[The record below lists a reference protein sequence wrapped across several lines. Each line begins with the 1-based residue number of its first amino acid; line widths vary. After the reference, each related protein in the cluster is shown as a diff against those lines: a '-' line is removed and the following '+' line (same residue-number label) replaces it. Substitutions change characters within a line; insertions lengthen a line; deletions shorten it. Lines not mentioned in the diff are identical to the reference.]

1 MSHIDTIT
9 EEVKPSSLLSVE
21 KKEEIN
27 LEDIISFFNTKSDE
41 YSVSLKAGRVYQTNK
56 KLNLINTLF
65 KMLQEEVEKIDSK
78 NNNDLDKS
86 FFNLNKKILSSN
98 LYNIKEILKTYDID
112 EKRLSYFLLGTL
124 IQYIYESRS

>member
-27 LEDIISFFNTKSDE
+27 LEDIIFFFNTNSDE

-78 NNNDLDKS
+78 NNKDLDKS
-86 FFNLNKKILSSN
+86 FFNLNKKIPINSSHFQFLRMIGAFWQLVL
-98 LYNIKEILKTYDID
+98 LYY
-112 EKRLSYFLLGTL
+112 
-124 IQYIYESRS
+124 

>member
-27 LEDIISFFNTKSDE
+27 LEDIISFFNTNSDE

-78 NNNDLDKS
+78 NNKDLDKS

>member
-1 MSHIDTIT
+1 
-9 EEVKPSSLLSVE
+9 
-21 KKEEIN
+21 
-27 LEDIISFFNTKSDE
+27 
-41 YSVSLKAGRVYQTNK
+41 
-56 KLNLINTLF
+56 
-65 KMLQEEVEKIDSK
+65 MLQEEVEKIDSK
-78 NNNDLDKS
+78 NNKDLDKS